1 MSIIKYFPKHTSFDI
16 KCDCKGKLFFDE
28 KTTNI
33 LTKKYGTLT
42 RASIESW
49 LMSSYQNRKANL
61 NNVIVTKN
69 GKIYKDFQHIGTIIG
84 CECDEI
90 KDNNVIDN
98 NVYPNV
104 ISISGIWTWGI
115 WHFPTESLSALMSTK
130 MPSDAKIHVHTKT
143 KYVLYWLSLIGISQD
158 RVIDGNIRATNL
170 LIPELGACGSP
181 YPEQITWLNNIVR
194 SSVNATSDKLLI
206 LSKRTHS
213 RQLKNYQEVYEA
225 SYKLAVKMGLKL
237 YIHDD
242 SKLPS
247 IKEQH
252 SAFKSASIII
262 APHGGGNIN
271 ILAMSEGTDFIEIMD
286 SSWPNNCFL
295 RVAAYLNINYYG
307 VHSENY
313 IVNIDSLQNVCK
325 KLSNNKTK

>member
-16 KCDCKGKLFFDE
+16 KCECKGELFFDE
-28 KTTNI
+28 KTSNV
-33 LTKKYGTLT
+33 LTERYGSLT
-42 RASIESW
+42 RQSIESW
-49 LMSSYQNRKANL
+49 LMSSYKNREATL

-69 GKIYKDFQHIGTIIG
+69 GRIYKDFQHIGTIIG
-84 CECDEI
+84 CECHET
-90 KDNNVIDN
+90 KDNNVIDS
-98 NVYPNV
+98 NVYSNV
-104 ISISGIWTWGI
+104 ISISGIWTYGI
-115 WHFPTESLSALMSTK
+115 WHFPTESLCALMNTK
-130 MPSDAKIHVHTKT
+130 IPSDAKIHVHTMT
-143 KYVLYWLSLIGISQD
+143 NYVLYWLSLIGISRD

-194 SSVNATSDKLLI
+194 TSVNASSDKLLI

-247 IKEQH
+247 IKQQH

-307 VHSENY
+307 VHSKNG
-313 IVNIDSLQNVCK
+313 IVDIDSLQNVCK

>member
-1 MSIIKYFPKHTSFDI
+1 MSIIKYFPKNTSCDI
-16 KCDCKGKLFFDE
+16 KCECKGELFFDE
-28 KTTNI
+28 KTSNV
-33 LTKKYGTLT
+33 LTEKYGSLT
-42 RASIESW
+42 RQSIESW
-49 LMSSYQNRKANL
+49 LMSSYKNREATL

-69 GKIYKDFQHIGTIIG
+69 GRIYKDFQHIGTIIS
-84 CECDEI
+84 CECEREE
-90 KDNNVIDN
+90 DNNVIDS
-98 NVYPNV
+98 NVYSNV

-115 WHFPTESLSALMSTK
+115 WHFPTESLCALMNTK
-130 MPSDAKIHVHTKT
+130 IPSDAKIHVHTMT
-143 KYVLYWLSLIGISQD
+143 NYVLYWLSLIGISRD

-194 SSVNATSDKLLI
+194 TSVNASSDKLLI

-225 SYKLAVKMGLKL
+225 SYKLARKMGLLL

-242 SKLPS
+242 SNLPP
-247 IKEQH
+247 IRHQH

-271 ILAMSEGTDFIEIMD
+271 ILAMGEGTNFIEIMD

-307 VHSENY
+307 VHSKNG
-313 IVNIDSLQNVCK
+313 IVDIDSLQNVCE